1 MRKYDVCIV
10 GAGPSGIF
18 TAIELI
24 RLGSKKKMRI
34 SYQIT
39 DREKTAKTAPLKKDL
54 VSFLL
59 EQKTLTH

>member
-24 RLGSKKKMRI
+24 RLGSKKKIVIIEKGQPVEKRRCPKDKTG
-34 SYQIT
+34 T
-39 DREKTAKTAPLKKDL
+39 DA
-54 VSFLL
+54 
-59 EQKTLTH
+59 